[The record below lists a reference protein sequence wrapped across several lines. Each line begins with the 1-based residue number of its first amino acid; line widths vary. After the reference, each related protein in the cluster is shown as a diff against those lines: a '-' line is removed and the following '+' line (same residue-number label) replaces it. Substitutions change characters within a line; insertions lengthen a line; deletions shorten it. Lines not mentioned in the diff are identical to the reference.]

1 MDGFVFIL
9 LVLLLLAAC
18 LLYGMKGEGKRA
30 VYLTAVTATLLAWC
44 VGLLLD
50 ANIDFGIDLAFRILF
65 PILAM
70 GVCIIKAVVK
80 SRKD

>member
-1 MDGFVFIL
+1 MDGFIFIL
-9 LVLLLLAAC
+9 LILLALTAC
-18 LLYGMKGEGKRA
+18 LLYGMTGKRV

-50 ANIDFGIDLAFRILF
+50 AYIDFGIDLAFRILF

-70 GVCIIKAVVK
+70 GLCILKAAAK
-80 SRKD
+80 SKED